1 MSGITDMKALDKKV
15 DKIMQIMSWTHT
27 LDDVK
32 RDKIKDILS
41 GIYELGHLDGYADGV
56 YDCHS

>member
-1 MSGITDMKALDKKV
+1 MKVLDKKV
-15 DKIMQIMSWTHT
+15 EKIMQIMSWTHT
-27 LDDVK
+27 LDDIK

-41 GIYELGHLDGYADGV
+41 DIYELGHADGYADGV